1 MKLCEI
7 TGDDAPIEAALLQML
22 INKGERVMHF
32 ATVKSPGGYQDE
44 YQGVITG
51 VSVMP
56 NRDMALVR
64 ISISPGVSL
73 SRHTTAHISPQHMPA
88 TSLVQVGDEWRLSTN
103 SWSTNSEYLK
113 WVDLQTGRSRD

>member
-1 MKLCEI
+1 MKLLEI
-7 TGDDAPIEAALLQML
+7 TGDDAPIEVALLQML

-32 ATVKSPGGYQDE
+32 ATVKRPGGYQDE

-51 VSVMP
+51 VRVMP
-56 NRDMALVR
+56 NGDMAVTR
-64 ISISPGVSL
+64 SGFSPSPGDSAGTV
-73 SRHTTAHISPQHMPA
+73 HISPQHMPA
-88 TSLVQVGDEWRLSTN
+88 TSLERAGDEWRLSTN